1 MNQLYS
7 LQMHYVW
14 KPLLYFWDQRVGE
27 LRKAG
32 TGTQKRP
39 YNTAQCY
46 WKCSIFLIIF
56 LLTTKIRFWLAC
68 YTKRHFIKW
77 EKIIE
82 FSETNTEIPPN
93 WQHKSQKKKKSMFLH
108 NTSQSLQQYGEKH
121 QENFCCKFLSYKK
134 FLHLGHWPSKQ
145 ESTDV
150 KNHEVIIKWR
160 TMAYY
165 KKK

>member
-7 LQMHYVW
+7 LQMHYIW

-56 LLTTKIRFWLAC
+56 WLTTKIRFS
-68 YTKRHFIKW
+68 KRHFIKW

-93 WQHKSQKKKKSMFLH
+93 WQHKSQKKKNQCFYIIPA
-108 NTSQSLQQYGEKH
+108 SLYNNMGKNIKRIFAV
-121 QENFCCKFLSYKK
+121 NFCHTKNSY
-134 FLHLGHWPSKQ
+134 
-145 ESTDV
+145 
-150 KNHEVIIKWR
+150 I
-160 TMAYY
+160 
-165 KKK
+165 